1 MNNLAVILYVCLGA
15 ALGHGTSVTRAMTFA
30 SSSLALMLGL
40 VVRTT
45 SHYCRL
51 TPA

>member
-30 SSSLALMLGL
+30 SSSLALVLGL
-40 VVRTT
+40 LVRTYT
-45 SHYCRL
+45 RHTRL
-51 TPA
+51 SPT